1 MGLIE
6 LLFESAMGFAGVI
19 GVFILLLLIGAGIFF
34 VGSLMVLVP
43 GVLIELFTHDK
54 HSYKLIPWRAALVIG
69 VVVGLF
75 LIRWYLP
82 LAIAGGIGL
91 IVLLLEVI
99 GTRW

>member
-54 HSYKLIPWRAALVIG
+54 HSYKLIPCVLPWLSASWSGFSSSAGTSRSLSP
-69 VVVGLF
+69 VGSVSSYCSL
-75 LIRWYLP
+75 R
-82 LAIAGGIGL
+82 
-91 IVLLLEVI
+91 
-99 GTRW
+99 